1 MQRVSLNS
9 NTLQINTRKKTKT
22 MLLLQLDALHLVLG
36 NQDIL
41 HTSHRTVEKKTG
53 SQKQILAPPL
63 LMLIYSKEEEKK
75 KPRLSHSD

>member
-1 MQRVSLNS
+1 
-9 NTLQINTRKKTKT
+9 
-22 MLLLQLDALHLVLG
+22 MLLLQSDALHLVLG

-75 KPRLSHSD
+75 KNLDCHTVIEIHRLRQDHSIEARTGDL